1 VRASLLAVTKR
12 TDGKRQVTYAGHPL
26 YTFVADKKAGDTTGE
41 GLKNFGAAWDVI
53 AASGRAIEPT
63 ASDSTGSGQTGG
75 GYGYGYG
82 LVASAANTRIQADVY
97 SVHALVSDSAGAPA
111 PAADAS
117 LVNGWGLTAGPTT
130 PWWAVNNGT
139 NTSTLYNGAGAKQ
152 ALTVMVAGR
161 PTGAVFNG
169 NASDFVVS
177 ENGKSGAA
185 RFLFATEGGTIMGW
199 SPTVNANTAVTGA
212 DRSGSGAIYKGIAI
226 ANDQLYATDFHNG
239 RVDVFDKS
247 FNLVP
252 GGFSDPKIP
261 KGYAPFGIQALG
273 GNIFVT
279 YARQDAAKKD
289 DVPAPGQGF
298 VDEFTPNGVL
308 VAQVVNSGKKNAPL
322 NASWGLALAPPD
334 FSVFA
339 GDLLVGNFGNGRIS
353 AYTQRGAKWVYK
365 GQLRTA
371 DGTPIAIDGLWAIAF
386 GNGAAAGPANTL
398 YFLSG
403 PSGEKHGLFGS
414 ITAG

>member
-1 VRASLLAVTKR
+1 MSSKSFRRLATI
-12 TDGKRQVTYAGHPL
+12 
-26 YTFVADKKAGDTTGE
+26 
-41 GLKNFGAAWDVI
+41 GAAVLI
-53 AASGRAIEPT
+53 AW
-63 ASDSTGSGQTGG
+63 
-75 GYGYGYG
+75 
-82 LVASAANTRIQADVY
+82 VAGAANAREQANIY
-97 SVHALVSDSAGAPA
+97 TVHALVSDSAAVPA
-111 PAADAS
+111 PATDAS

-130 PWWAVNNGT
+130 PWWTANNGT
-139 NTSTLYNGAGAKQ
+139 NTSTLYNGAGAKV
-152 ALTVMVAGR
+152 ALTVAVAGA
-161 PTGAVFNG
+161 PTGTVFNG
-169 NASDFVVS
+169 SASDFVVS
-177 ENGKSGAA
+177 QNGKSGVA

-199 SPTVNANTAVTGA
+199 SPSVNATAAVTGA
-212 DRSGSGAIYKGIAI
+212 DRSGSGAIYKGLAI
-226 ANDQLYATDFHNG
+226 ANDKLYATDFHNG

-252 GGFSDPKIP
+252 GGFSDPKIA
-261 KGYAPFGIQALG
+261 KGFAPFGIQALG

-279 YARQDAAKKD
+279 YAKQDAAKKD
-289 DVPAPGQGF
+289 DVAAPGQGF
-298 VDEFTPNGVL
+298 VDEFTPDGVL

-322 NASWGLALAPPD
+322 NASWGLALAPAD

-365 GQLRTA
+365 GQLRRA

-386 GNGAAAGPANTL
+386 GNGAAAGPTSTL

-403 PSGEKHGLFGS
+403 PSAEAHGLFGS